1 MMGLLAENQFTITK
15 KLLYEGRL
23 LISRDGY
30 GKFAKKITLVLIGIW
45 LLLFAVTLITKSNP
59 MLALGE
65 LLIVTFLCLWIN
77 VFLPKSRVKSA
88 FKGLQQQGD
97 LTRTVRFYASYME
110 AESENRREKINY
122 DQVEDILQGRNL
134 LVLICNDGVGV
145 MLALDGFT
153 VGDAKKVLSIIPCK
167 AKSH

>member
-1 MMGLLAENQFTITK
+1 MGVLAENRFTITQ

-30 GKFAKKITLVLIGIW
+30 GKFAKKVTLVLIGIW
-45 LLLFAVTLITKSNP
+45 LVLFAAALITKSNP

-65 LLIVTFLCLWIN
+65 LLLVAFLCVWIN
-77 VFLPKSRVKSA
+77 VLLPRSRAKST

-97 LTRTVRFYASYME
+97 LTRIVRFYANYME
-110 AESENRREKINY
+110 AESENRHEKITY
-122 DQVEDILQGRNL
+122 DQVENILQGRNL
-134 LVLICNDGVGV
+134 MILICNDGVGV

-153 VGDAKKVLSIIPCK
+153 VGDAKKVRSLIPC
-167 AKSH
+167 